1 MKGKNY
7 GYLEHSITCR
17 SRRRYCRGISNE
29 KNEIVKPVK
38 HLQ

>member
-7 GYLEHSITCR
+7 EYLEHSIDR
-17 SRRRYCRGISNE
+17 SRRRRSCRGISNE
-29 KNEIVKPVK
+29 KNEIVKPAK

>member
-1 MKGKNY
+1 MKGENY
-7 GYLEHSITCR
+7 VELYFDR
-17 SRRRYCRGISNE
+17 RRRRYYYCVNNNE